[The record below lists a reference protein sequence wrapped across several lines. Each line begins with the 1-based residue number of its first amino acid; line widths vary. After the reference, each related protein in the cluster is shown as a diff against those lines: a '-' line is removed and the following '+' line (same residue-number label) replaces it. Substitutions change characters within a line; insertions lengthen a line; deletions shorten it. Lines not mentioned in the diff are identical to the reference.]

1 MRRTEY
7 AGPDP
12 MDTPDKAEVTRW
24 VAELNSGPAPK
35 AVDQLMDALYPEL
48 RRLAQRFFR
57 DERTDHTLQ
66 PTALVHEAYLRL
78 VDQASVGWEG
88 RSHFM
93 AIAAKVMRR
102 VLIDHAR
109 GRARQRRAGARKL
122 TGIDSELLPAE
133 FTQAQLLEVNDALE
147 KLAAL
152 DARQAQVVEMRFFGG
167 MTVEEIAVALG
178 LSKRTIEDDWTH
190 AKAWLRLVLADGIDT

>member
-1 MRRTEY
+1 
-7 AGPDP
+7 
-12 MDTPDKAEVTRW
+12 MDVPDKSQITQW
-24 VAELNSGPAPK
+24 LAELTNHGAHG
-35 AVDQLMDALYPEL
+35 AVDQLMEALYPEL
-48 RRLAQRFFR
+48 RRLAGKFFR
-57 DERTDHTLQ
+57 DERGDHTLQ

-109 GRARQRRAGARKL
+109 GRARHRRGGDRKFTSL
-122 TGIDSELLPAE
+122 DSRMLPTE
-133 FTQAQLLEVNDALE
+133 FTQDELLEVSDALE

-152 DARQAQVVEMRFFGG
+152 DTRQAQVVEMRFFGG

-178 LSKRTIEDDWTH
+178 VSKRTIEDDWTH
-190 AKAWLRLVLADGIDT
+190 AKAWLRLVLAGGTDT